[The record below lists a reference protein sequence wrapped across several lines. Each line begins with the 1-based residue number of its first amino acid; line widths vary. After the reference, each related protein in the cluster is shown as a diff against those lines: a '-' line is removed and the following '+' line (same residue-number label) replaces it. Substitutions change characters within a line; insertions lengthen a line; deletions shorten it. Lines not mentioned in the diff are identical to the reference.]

1 MSLKNVTKI
10 LISIFIITFL
20 TSCNEQITLN
30 DDTLYIIDK
39 HLILTLCDPISDDD
53 IYMQLMRELKGSQE
67 EIEACLEKLE
77 NYGDSVEIKNAIGVA
92 YLLLREFDEAKLY
105 FDEALE
111 MAEIPEQKVCILNNM
126 AEVECWLDSNEIAI
140 EKLYLINEIGT
151 NNSIRQL
158 VIESNI
164 TVVEMFIH
172 NNPVSDSLQIKAL
185 LKQEKKLLGSNQF
198 IGIFNYNSL
207 GMTCYYAD
215 KIKRGNEYIQKA
227 IEINESL
234 YQYKSVEANLYVI
247 LSNIN
252 AYYPKHRDQAMVFI
266 NQAME
271 IYTDIQ
277 YENGPDLLRCYLAR
291 GNIYLDENEI
301 SKALSDYQIV
311 LGRCHPYHEIGATS
325 FYNLANAYI
334 RMPDLELAVKS
345 YCCAYYM
352 WDYQEVEE
360 ELRES
365 IKYTLKNVY
374 LQENYGKED
383 EFLSWFDMQILE
395 AKEELDELWN

>member
-30 DDTLYIIDK
+30 DDTLYIIDSY
-39 HLILTLCDPISDDD
+39 LILTLCDPTSDDD

-111 MAEIPEQKVCILNNM
+111 LAEIPEQKVCILNNM

-198 IGIFNYNSL
+198 IGIYNYKSL
-207 GMTCYYAD
+207 GMACYYAD
-215 KIKRGNEYIQKA
+215 KIKKSNEYIQKA
-227 IEINESL
+227 LEINESL

-301 SKALSDYQIV
+301 PKALSDYQIV

-365 IKYTLKNVY
+365 IKSTLKNVY